1 MTGPLP
7 GGLAS
12 RRRFLPVPYK
22 LRWRP
27 SGVHVGAHP
36 GAEEGGTGQ
45 FRRHVP
51 LLQHPDPRRIDLRM
65 TLRDPMGEVHV
76 RQVARRNAISL
87 IVLVDLSGS
96 MGFEGR
102 VGRMPMVAELC
113 ATLALSAYKMGD
125 RFGLIGCE
133 AAVREDLFIPPTRR
147 RGLEVEV
154 FERLLQVE
162 PRGASVRGLAAAAEW
177 LPLHRSLVFLISDF
191 LMPVAQLEEI
201 LDALWRHDVAPVV
214 MRDAGEEDDLPAWGL
229 IELRDLE
236 TGHCRLAF
244 MRPTLREAWRKAG
257 QLRRAELDRLFK
269 QRGRSTFHLVD
280 QLDSDALAEY
290 LLAG

>member
-1 MTGPLP
+1 MRGALSEGSAPLP
-7 GGLAS
+7 RLS
-12 RRRFLPVPYK
+12 PVPYK
-22 LRWRP
+22 LHWRP
-27 SGVHVGAHP
+27 SGVHAGAHP
-36 GAEEGGTGQ
+36 GADEGGSGP

-51 LLQHPDPRRIDLRM
+51 LLHHPDPRRIDLRA

-87 IVLVDLSGS
+87 IALVDLSGS

-102 VGRMPMVAELC
+102 AARMGVVAELC

-125 RFGLIGCE
+125 RFGLVGCD
-133 AAVREDLFIPPTRR
+133 AAVRQAIYVPPTRR

-154 FERLLQVE
+154 FERLRRVE
-162 PRGASVRGLAAAAEW
+162 PQGASVRGLAAAAEW

-191 LMPVAQLEEI
+191 LLPLAQLEEI
-201 LDALWRHDVAPVV
+201 LDALWRHDVVPVV
-214 MRDAGEEDDLPAWGL
+214 VRDAGEEDDLPAWGL

-236 TGHCRLAF
+236 TGRSRLAF
-244 MRPTLREAWRKAG
+244 MRPGLREAWRNAG
-257 QLRRAELDRLFK
+257 RLRRAEIDRLFT

-280 QLDSDALAEY
+280 RLDPDALAEY

>member
-1 MTGPLP
+1 MSGDLP
-7 GGLAS
+7 VS
-12 RRRFLPVPYK
+12 RVSQRRFLPVPYK

-45 FRRHVP
+45 FKRHVP
-51 LLQHPDPRRIDLRM
+51 LLQYPDPRRIDLRM
-65 TLRDPMGEVHV
+65 TLRDPMGDVHV

-87 IVLVDLSGS
+87 IALVDLSGS

-102 VGRMPMVAELC
+102 VGRMSMVAELC

-133 AAVREDLFIPPTRR
+133 STVREDLYIPPTRR

-162 PRGASVRGLAAAAEW
+162 PRGASVRGLATAGEW
-177 LPLHRSLVFLISDF
+177 LPLQRSLVFLVSDF
-191 LMPVAQLEEI
+191 LMPFAQIEEI
-201 LDALWRHDVAPVV
+201 LDLLWRHHVAPVV

-236 TGHCRLAF
+236 TGRRRLAF
-244 MRPTLREAWRKAG
+244 MRPPLRETWLKAG
-257 QLRRAELDRLFK
+257 QQRRAELDRLFK
-269 QRGRSTFHLVD
+269 QRGRATFHLVD
-280 QLDSDALAEY
+280 QLDPDALAEY